1 MMKLILFIV
10 FLIGLAVLFC
20 LPMTSEF
27 LDQSPEAFVPHGKPS
42 QTSNKVEPPPSSK

>member
-1 MMKLILFIV
+1 MKLILFIV

-27 LDQSPEAFVPHGKPS
+27 LDQSPEALVPQGKPS
-42 QTSNKVEPPPSSK
+42 QTSNKVERDNTQK